1 MDNPSFNYWNCTYNF
16 IILKHIWSFDEQ
28 LFSSFAALLSCFNTA
43 VLKHTFWNVV
53 IVVKNN
59 TVNLS
64 YLIDT
69 YIRESLQ
76 NDPIYGAGTFSQ
88 NLYLLCHLYLIS
100 IYVEPTVINTWCWK
114 ISILFWNLP
123 DQTSY
128 HMIHVNKI
136 QSYYIDK

>member
-1 MDNPSFNYWNCTYNF
+1 MNNPSFNYWSCTYNF
-16 IILKHIWSFDEQ
+16 VVLKHIWSFDEQ
-28 LFSSFAALLSCFNTA
+28 LFSSFAALLSCLDAA

-53 IVVKNN
+53 IVVKSN

-64 YLIDT
+64 YSR
-69 YIRESLQ
+69 YIYVKESLESDLT
-76 NDPIYGAGTFSQ
+76 NSQ
-88 NLYLLCHLYLIS
+88 NLHLLCHLYLIS
-100 IYVEPTVINTWCWK
+100 IYVEPTVINTWCWQ

-136 QSYYIDK
+136 QSFYTDK

>member
-1 MDNPSFNYWNCTYNF
+1 MKLYVQFYFSQAHMIVWRAAVFKLRSSPRLLKYRGIETYLLKRCYCCEKQYCQLILFNRYVYKR
-16 IILKHIWSFDEQ
+16 IITKWSNIW
-28 LFSSFAALLSCFNTA
+28 CG
-43 VLKHTFWNVV
+43 
-53 IVVKNN
+53 
-59 TVNLS
+59 
-64 YLIDT
+64 
-69 YIRESLQ
+69 R
-76 NDPIYGAGTFSQ
+76 FSQ

-136 QSYYIDK
+136 QSFYTDK